1 MNPLVTQTSWSSYLY
16 VELWSIS
23 PRSCQIFLPANDY
36 FFGGEELSK
45 NNGGTSNKNN
55 IRTNNERSGGKGT
68 QVIASITPLHYMDP
82 FIGITPGSREV
93 DYKTLAKVSFESPQ
107 LNEKLQA
114 EERG

>member
-23 PRSCQIFLPANDY
+23 LARVKYFSLKWFL
-36 FFGGEELSK
+36 EELSK
-45 NNGGTSNKNN
+45 NNSSINNKNN
-55 IRTNNERSGGKGT
+55 IRTHNERSGGKGT

-93 DYKTLAKVSFESPQ
+93 DY
-107 LNEKLQA
+107 
-114 EERG
+114 

>member
-1 MNPLVTQTSWSSYLY
+1 M
-16 VELWSIS
+16 I
-23 PRSCQIFLPANDY
+23 IF
-36 FFGGEELSK
+36 FEEELGK
-45 NNGGTSNKNN
+45 NNGGINNKNN

-68 QVIASITPLHYMDP
+68 QVIASITPLHCMDP
-82 FIGITPGSREV
+82 FTGITPGSREV